1 MHLNDLTD
9 LNGRVPGVLGVEVRL
24 LVQLILGPVV
34 VGPSEEGSRLRVH
47 ALLVVGDRW
56 SERVAASFWP
66 FFGPTAEALFLLVLR
81 IQILF
86 MRERVHPLG
95 VSRLVV
101 LHTISSP

>member
-47 ALLVVGDRW
+47 ALLVVGD
-56 SERVAASFWP
+56 
-66 FFGPTAEALFLLVLR
+66 
-81 IQILF
+81 
-86 MRERVHPLG
+86 
-95 VSRLVV
+95 
-101 LHTISSP
+101 